1 MREKESAEPV
11 ALVIGG
17 TGMLKRVSLRLS
29 AELRTIVV
37 ARDIRKLHQL
47 TKEAKAVGGAIST
60 WPLDYGA
67 PGAADRI
74 AGMLSDHKLDC
85 RKVVMWVHSHAEE
98 FSVKLL
104 KHLAERHSEA
114 IVVHVLGSA
123 SLQPEGIANRMK
135 TGEVVGGLPNY
146 RQAILGFKA
155 EGNTTRWLTHE
166 EICEGVL
173 HAFEMTEPRH
183 VVGTVEP
190 WSRRP
195 GA

>member
-1 MREKESAEPV
+1 MRDKASAEPA

-37 ARDIRKLHQL
+37 ARQIRKLHAL
-47 TKEAKAVGGAIST
+47 YREAKNDGGDILA
-60 WPLDYGA
+60 WPLDYGT
-67 PGAADRI
+67 PGAADRV
-74 AGMLSDHKLDC
+74 ADMLRHRKLDC
-85 RKVVMWVHSHAEE
+85 RKVVLWVHSYAEE

-104 KHLAERHSEA
+104 KHLAEQHPDA
-114 IVVHVLGSA
+114 NVVHVLGSA
-123 SLQPEGIANRMK
+123 SLQPDGIANRMM
-135 TGEVVGGLPNY
+135 TGEVIRGLPDY
-146 RQAILGFKA
+146 RQLILGFKA